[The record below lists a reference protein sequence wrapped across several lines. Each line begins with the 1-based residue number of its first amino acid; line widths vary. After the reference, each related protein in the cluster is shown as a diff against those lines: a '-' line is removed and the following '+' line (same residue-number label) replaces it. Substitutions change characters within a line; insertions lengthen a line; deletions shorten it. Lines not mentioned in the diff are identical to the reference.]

1 MTQSNTPLTEDALT
15 AERPAWPAIRR
26 GLACRCPKCGEG
38 ALLHSYLK
46 VNLAC
51 PKWAI

>member
-38 ALLHSYLK
+38 ALLLLLK
-46 VNLAC
+46 RGR
-51 PKWAI
+51 